1 MDMMSKTPVPKN
13 PRTDA
18 GKKAEAEYRKMM
30 AQGKVTPKNIGK
42 VKATIQKKFGVWPN
56 GDTN

>member
-1 MDMMSKTPVPKN
+1 MVAYPSVPKN

-18 GKKAEAEYRKMM
+18 GKKAEAEYRKQM
-30 AQGKVTPKNIGK
+30 AAGKVTPKNIEK